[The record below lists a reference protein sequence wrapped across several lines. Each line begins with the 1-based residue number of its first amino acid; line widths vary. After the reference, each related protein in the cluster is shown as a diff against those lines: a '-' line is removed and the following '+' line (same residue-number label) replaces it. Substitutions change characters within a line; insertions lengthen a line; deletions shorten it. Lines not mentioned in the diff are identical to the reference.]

1 MSASAPSPPKNPPGA
16 LHVSRGVALRIP
28 AGSLVMSFDDSG
40 ELKMELKE
48 IQFRLDTSTEWLDIA
63 IDRLYECEQANI
75 AMMAAYSANEEIGDH
90 LHRVFKASMQA
101 IVAGAT
107 FFEAVYAASRDHM
120 PRNRLVEIP
129 DPRPQRPRAAYVT
142 EQLKR
147 AFGLKKQG
155 TANLASVLG
164 EVYRFRDEAVHPKAA
179 FGPPA
184 MHQELN
190 LLVERRF
197 ATFTF
202 RNAQLLVRS
211 ALAYCKILPE
221 VARKQGPTEIQN
233 LAEYLLKAGEPH
245 FNRWEK
251 SYGPLLDVTAA

>member
-1 MSASAPSPPKNPPGA
+1 MNTPASSPPKNPAGA

-28 AGSLVMSFDDSG
+28 AGGMVLSFDDSG

-48 IQFRLDTSTEWLDIA
+48 IQFRLDTSTEWLEIA
-63 IDRLYECEQANI
+63 LDRLYECEQAHI
-75 AMMAAYSANEEIGDH
+75 EMMAAYSANEEVGDH

-101 IVAGAT
+101 IVAAAT
-107 FFEAVYAASRDHM
+107 FFEALYAASRDHL
-120 PRNRLVEIP
+120 PPNRLVDVP
-129 DPRPQRPRAAYVT
+129 DPRPPRPRAAYVT

-164 EVYRFRDEAVHPKAA
+164 EVYRFRDETVHPKAA

-184 MHQELN
+184 IHSGLN
-190 LLVERRF
+190 LRVERRF
-197 ATFTF
+197 AMFTF
-202 RNAQLLVRS
+202 PNAQLLVRS

-221 VARKQGPTEIQN
+221 VARKQGPKEIQG
-233 LAEYLLKAGEPH
+233 LAEYLLKAGEPY
-245 FNRWEK
+245 FEAWEK
-251 SYGPLLDVTAA
+251 KYGPLLDATAA